1 MSIFE
6 QIELEDKVMK
16 ICRALHEN
24 LCKDNQDPEDSLMS
38 AGEVNQL
45 EPTEAL
51 THMTEAIKDLLSH
64 ERNLKT
70 FRQHKSFHNSEAVQ
84 LTLQKLEADIREHVK
99 IENQLKLYCENYKAL
114 IEEQENE
121 IKTIESSTR
130 KKLDELE
137 AQNES
142 LKIDLRLL
150 EDELSKTKA
159 RRDCKDAEISREPES
174 EIPSENDHKNVVLA
188 DKYSRI
194 KKLKDMVKNKEMLC
208 KELTRENKEM
218 LDLIKKAEGEKD
230 DIDFPTYSYYK
241 AKYREKCA
249 EALVLKKKLT
259 RIDKNPAP
267 KSQSPF
273 LNTVRYSNSPL
284 TKRTLNKKKSPVRSS
299 SRSSRN
305 IYRQRSYKNV
315 NL

>member
-45 EPTEAL
+45 EPIEAL
-51 THMTEAIKDLLSH
+51 KHMTEAIKDLLSH
-64 ERNLKT
+64 ERNIKT
-70 FRQHKSFHNSEAVQ
+70 FRQHKSFHNSDAVQ
-84 LTLQKLEADIREHVK
+84 STLQKLEADIREHVK
-99 IENQLKLYCENYKAL
+99 IENQLKLYCENYEAL

-121 IKTIESSTR
+121 IKIIENSTR

-137 AQNES
+137 AENES

-150 EDELSKTKA
+150 EEELLKTKS
-159 RRDCKDAEISREPES
+159 RKDCKDTEISREPES

-194 KKLKDMVKNKEMLC
+194 KKLKDMAKNKEMLC

-241 AKYREKCA
+241 AKYREKCR
-249 EALVLKKKLT
+249 EASVLKKKLM
-259 RIDKNPAP
+259 RIEKSSAP

-273 LNTVRYSNSPL
+273 SNTVRYSNSPL